1 MTDAIQAK
9 HTNQAES
16 QQGLERISPWKAG
29 VNPRDVLDFLTR
41 IEERRIHLHS
51 FMMLKGDKVF
61 AEGSYAPCQEKD
73 LHMLFSMSKSFTS
86 TAVGFAVQEGRL
98 SLEDRV
104 VDFFRE
110 ELQGKEEAVQPHM
123 RTMTV
128 RHLLTMNTGQTDAED
143 ALFQDSQADWCL
155 RFLTSPVEKEP
166 GSWFLYNTRASY
178 MLSAILD
185 KVTGESLM
193 DYLKPR
199 LFQPLDFTKG
209 IWWERSP
216 QGICAGGFGLNIS
229 VEDLAKFGVFIK
241 NKGNYKGKQLLSPE
255 WFEEATRSWSDTSNT
270 WTGENAYGYGYQ
282 FWMCHIP
289 GTYRGDGAFG
299 QYCVILPREDM
310 LFITTAGELDMQK
323 ILDSFWETVYK
334 GQIASMT
341 ETGEILPSGKRQEGE
356 AKESSLQELEKRLSH
371 LVLPTYY
378 EEKGMGGMRLRLPE
392 GVSGKRYLLE
402 ENTLH
407 IRALRLIQDE
417 TETDEC
423 LLELQNGACTSL
435 LTLSPKDWIPGTLA
449 LDSTCTEL
457 EKSVF
462 RAGLFSN
469 CHVKGCTKDNVLY
482 LDMLFQETSF
492 QDTWEI
498 SFSGSSILLDIKRNT
513 GFVPANIH
521 VKGVA
526 E

>member
-1 MTDAIQAK
+1 
-9 HTNQAES
+9 
-16 QQGLERISPWKAG
+16 
-29 VNPRDVLDFLTR
+29 
-41 IEERRIHLHS
+41 
-51 FMMLKGDKVF
+51 
-61 AEGSYAPCQEKD
+61 
-73 LHMLFSMSKSFTS
+73 
-86 TAVGFAVQEGRL
+86 
-98 SLEDRV
+98 
-104 VDFFRE
+104 
-110 ELQGKEEAVQPHM
+110 
-123 RTMTV
+123 
-128 RHLLTMNTGQTDAED
+128 
-143 ALFQDSQADWCL
+143 
-155 RFLTSPVEKEP
+155 
-166 GSWFLYNTRASY
+166 
-178 MLSAILD
+178 
-185 KVTGESLM
+185 
-193 DYLKPR
+193 
-199 LFQPLDFTKG
+199 
-209 IWWERSP
+209 
-216 QGICAGGFGLNIS
+216 
-229 VEDLAKFGVFIK
+229 
-241 NKGNYKGKQLLSPE
+241 
-255 WFEEATRSWSDTSNT
+255 
-270 WTGENAYGYGYQ
+270 
-282 FWMCHIP
+282 MCHIP

-341 ETGEILPSGKRQEGE
+341 ETAEILPSVKRQGGE
-356 AKESSLQELEKRLSH
+356 AKESSLQELKKRLSH

-435 LTLSPKDWIPGTLA
+435 ITLSPKDWIPGTLA
-449 LDSTCTEL
+449 LDGTCTEL

-469 CHVKGCTKDNVLY
+469 CHVKGCTKDNILY

-498 SFSGSSILLDIKRNT
+498 SFSGSGILLDIKRNT